1 MTLRWAASGDINMK
15 YQYLL
20 KATSFNAEDKITG
33 ITEQELNCLDEEVIQ
48 YHLDLHP
55 ICKQGQLVI
64 VIKNMEN

>member
-1 MTLRWAASGDINMK
+1 MK

-20 KATSFNAEDKITG
+20 KATSFNAEDKITV
-33 ITEQELNCLDEEVIQ
+33 ITEQEVNCLDEETMQ

-64 VIKNMEN
+64 VIKDQEN